1 MIDRITI
8 DGKIKFEPIDRTNKH
23 REQASWKRIAMVIFD
38 GDVTEYYSWFIKKRF
53 NLELNK
59 PIRGTHISF
68 INDSVRD
75 LSKNGVLSGEKVN
88 KLWDDVKNKWDGLL
102 VPITLGLTPKISKQ
116 YWCLTLSE
124 ESKNDLQG
132 IRAELGLGKPFFD
145 LHMTI
150 GRAEHRHFEHSQY
163 IHSLIKQGLIS

>member
-1 MIDRITI
+1 MQDRITI
-8 DGKIKFEPIDRTNKH
+8 DGKIKFEPIDRTRKH
-23 REQASWKRIAMVIFD
+23 REQASWKRVAMVIFD
-38 GDVTEYYSWFIKKRF
+38 GDVTDYYAWFIKKRF

-59 PIRGTHISF
+59 PIRGAHISF

-75 LSKNGVLSGEKVN
+75 LSKNGELSGEKVN
-88 KLWDDVKNKWDGLL
+88 KLWDDVKNKWDGLP

-116 YWCLTLSE
+116 YWWLTLSE

-150 GRAEHRHFEHSQY
+150 GYANEKNILHSKYIEHLFK
-163 IHSLIKQGLIS
+163 INFLT